1 MNCELSP
8 TRDVKAVVGQA
19 DRRRRRLTRAHLLIA
34 RSRGVCLENIV
45 DFSFLSKKKNTN
57 LYYQVVTCSPLKKKK
72 KNSCVIVVIIIDV
85 DRVDYVHRLSPE
97 VDYDGH

>member
-1 MNCELSP
+1 VAS
-8 TRDVKAVVGQA
+8 AF
-19 DRRRRRLTRAHLLIA
+19 
-34 RSRGVCLENIV
+34 ENIV
-45 DFSFLSKKKNTN
+45 DFSFSFEKEKNEPLN
-57 LYYQVVTCSPLKKKK
+57 QVVTCLFFIL